1 MYIFF
6 GAKGEMYYLIGV
18 AALLLII
25 SIVFFIQSSKKAKLT
40 IDQAIEKYNEQIKK
54 NIQETQNNLDQV
66 EANLRAVKADYKE
79 AERMR
84 LIEQERAKEARDAT
98 DRLLKTEHE
107 RAAAELGRVK
117 EVEEEHLKH
126 EFELKR
132 INLEKQ
138 FTDYKTQ
145 LENNFSSLSEH
156 YTKELA
162 NITLELEEYQAK
174 RAAIN
179 DAILRERELEEK
191 EDFYRISI
199 KENDIKDIEVLRSI
213 EPRLTNREVLNK
225 LIYEVFIKRPLMEM
239 EKRVLKGQK
248 IGGIYKITYIKTGE
262 AYIGRSVDIG
272 NRWKEHCLSSLNIG
286 TIAHSTFHN
295 ILAEKGLQNFT
306 WEVLEEVDKDKQSSR
321 EKYWVDFYQT
331 NKQYNSKAGG

>member
-1 MYIFF
+1 
-6 GAKGEMYYLIGV
+6 MYYLIG
-18 AALLLII
+18 AGLILII
-25 SIVFFIQSSKKAKLT
+25 SIILFIQARKKEKLT
-40 IDQAIEKYNEQIKK
+40 IEE
-54 NIQETQNNLDQV
+54 
-66 EANLRAVKADYKE
+66 AVKKHEQYIDKLTKDKQEEYEQLLQYQTKLSQDCRTLE
-79 AERMR
+79 NQR
-84 LIEQERAKEARDAT
+84 LTEQARAQEARAAT
-98 DRLLKTEHE
+98 ERLLQAEHE
-107 RAAAELGRVK
+107 RARAELNGVK
-117 EVEEEHLKH
+117 QLEEERMKN
-126 EFELKR
+126 EFKTREAALERQYQFKQQQFEEDFQVLNDALQDELKAV
-132 INLEKQ
+132 
-138 FTDYKTQ
+138 KT
-145 LENNFSSLSEH
+145 
-156 YTKELA
+156 ELDEFQ
-162 NITLELEEYQAK
+162 TK
-174 RAAIN
+174 RAAVN
-179 DAILRERELEEK
+179 EAIRRERELEEK

-306 WEVLEEVDKDKQSSR
+306 WEVLEEVDKEKQSSR